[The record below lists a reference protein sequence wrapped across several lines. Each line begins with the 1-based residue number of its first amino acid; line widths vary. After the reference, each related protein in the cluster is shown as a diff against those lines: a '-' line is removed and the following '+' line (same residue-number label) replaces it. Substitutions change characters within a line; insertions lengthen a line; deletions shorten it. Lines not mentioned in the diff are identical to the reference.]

1 MCCEQS
7 FIDLSIRTNER
18 QKQAERRSDD
28 VGGKRR
34 PEQRST
40 FIFIFN
46 EAHEEDPGDKAV
58 TRTRHRVLAKNRNR
72 DGGST
77 AADVIIGDIQVLLRK
92 QISDLCGAQ
101 SLEN

>member
-7 FIDLSIRTNER
+7 FIDLSIRTNEQ

-46 EAHEEDPGDKAV
+46 EARDEDRA
-58 TRTRHRVLAKNRNR
+58 TRQSRGLDTVLAKKRNIEMEDPRQLMSLQETFRSSSENRFL
-72 DGGST
+72 T
-77 AADVIIGDIQVLLRK
+77 FVELRV
-92 QISDLCGAQ
+92 
-101 SLEN
+101 

>member
-7 FIDLSIRTNER
+7 FIDLSIRTNEQ
-18 QKQAERRSDD
+18 QKKAERRSDD

-46 EAHEEDPGDKAV
+46 EARDEDRA
-58 TRTRHRVLAKNRNR
+58 TRQSRGLDTVLAKKRYIEMEDPRQLRSLQETFRSSSENRFL
-72 DGGST
+72 T
-77 AADVIIGDIQVLLRK
+77 FVELRV
-92 QISDLCGAQ
+92 
-101 SLEN
+101 

>member
-7 FIDLSIRTNER
+7 FIDLSIRTNEQ

-46 EAHEEDPGDKAV
+46 EARDEDQA
-58 TRTRHRVLAKNRNR
+58 TRQSRGLDTVLAKKRNIEMEDPRQLRSLQETFRSSSENRFL
-72 DGGST
+72 T
-77 AADVIIGDIQVLLRK
+77 FVELRV
-92 QISDLCGAQ
+92 
-101 SLEN
+101 

>member
-7 FIDLSIRTNER
+7 FIDLSIRTNEQ

-46 EAHEEDPGDKAV
+46 EARDEDRA
-58 TRTRHRVLAKNRNR
+58 TRQSRGLDTVLAKKRNIEMEDPRQLRSLQETFRSSSENRFL
-72 DGGST
+72 T
-77 AADVIIGDIQVLLRK
+77 FVELRV
-92 QISDLCGAQ
+92 
-101 SLEN
+101 

>member
-7 FIDLSIRTNER
+7 FIDLSIRTNEQ

-28 VGGKRR
+28 VGGKHR

-46 EAHEEDPGDKAV
+46 EARDEDRA
-58 TRTRHRVLAKNRNR
+58 TRQSRGLDTVLAKKRNIEMEDPRQLRSLQETFRSSSENRFL
-72 DGGST
+72 T
-77 AADVIIGDIQVLLRK
+77 FVELRV
-92 QISDLCGAQ
+92 
-101 SLEN
+101 

>member
-7 FIDLSIRTNER
+7 FIDLSIRTNEQ
-18 QKQAERRSDD
+18 QKQAERRADD

-46 EAHEEDPGDKAV
+46 EARDEDRA
-58 TRTRHRVLAKNRNR
+58 TRQLRGLDTVLAKKRNIEMEDPRQLRSLQETFRSSSENRFL
-72 DGGST
+72 T
-77 AADVIIGDIQVLLRK
+77 FVELRV
-92 QISDLCGAQ
+92 
-101 SLEN
+101 

>member
-7 FIDLSIRTNER
+7 FIDLSIRTNEQ
-18 QKQAERRSDD
+18 QKKAERRSDD

-46 EAHEEDPGDKAV
+46 EARDEDRA
-58 TRTRHRVLAKNRNR
+58 TRQSRGLDTVLAKKRNIEMEDPRQLRSLQETFRSSSENRFL
-72 DGGST
+72 T
-77 AADVIIGDIQVLLRK
+77 FVELRV
-92 QISDLCGAQ
+92 
-101 SLEN
+101 

>member
-7 FIDLSIRTNER
+7 FIDLSIRTNEQ

-46 EAHEEDPGDKAV
+46 EARDEDRA
-58 TRTRHRVLAKNRNR
+58 TRQSRGLDTVLAKKRYIEMEDPQQLRSLQETFRSSSENRFL
-72 DGGST
+72 T
-77 AADVIIGDIQVLLRK
+77 FVELRV
-92 QISDLCGAQ
+92 
-101 SLEN
+101 

>member
-7 FIDLSIRTNER
+7 FIDLSIRTNEQ
-18 QKQAERRSDD
+18 QKQAERRSD

-46 EAHEEDPGDKAV
+46 EGRDEDRA
-58 TRTRHRVLAKNRNR
+58 TRQSRGLDTVLAKKRNIEMEDPRQLRSLQETFRSSSENRFL
-72 DGGST
+72 T
-77 AADVIIGDIQVLLRK
+77 FVELRV
-92 QISDLCGAQ
+92 
-101 SLEN
+101 

>member
-7 FIDLSIRTNER
+7 FIDLSIRTNEQ

-46 EAHEEDPGDKAV
+46 EARDEDRA
-58 TRTRHRVLAKNRNR
+58 TRQSRGLDTVLAKKRNR

-77 AADVIIGDIQVLLRK
+77 AAEVITGDIQVLLRK